1 MQMICALLIF
11 QTPDLP
17 LPLGKLSPWLDWLIT
32 PREQVLAML
41 EAQAHRRFIKT
52 HTPLDGLPLD
62 PRATYIVTA
71 RHPLDL
77 AVSLYHHIMNIDIA
91 RMQELTGHTLPTGA
105 SAFRKTLREWL
116 LTWID
121 HDMDPRKNLDSLP
134 GVLCHLEDAWARR
147 GEQNVVLIHYGDLSR
162 DLEGQMRGLA
172 RRLGVAVP
180 EHAWPGLVRAASFE
194 RMRAGADQFVPPGGI

>member
-62 PRATYIVTA
+62 PRASYLVTA
-71 RHPLDL
+71 RHPLDV
-77 AVSLYHHIMNIDIA
+77 AVSAYHHRA
-91 RMQELTGHTLPTGA
+91 
-105 SAFRKTLREWL
+105 
-116 LTWID
+116 
-121 HDMDPRKNLDSLP
+121 NLDEAQWRQLM
-134 GVLCHLEDAWARR
+134 
-147 GEQNVVLIHYGDLSR
+147 GDPEPPEPPPPPEPLR
-162 DLEGQMRGLA
+162 D
-172 RRLGVAVP
+172 
-180 EHAWPGLVRAASFE
+180 
-194 RMRAGADQFVPPGGI
+194 